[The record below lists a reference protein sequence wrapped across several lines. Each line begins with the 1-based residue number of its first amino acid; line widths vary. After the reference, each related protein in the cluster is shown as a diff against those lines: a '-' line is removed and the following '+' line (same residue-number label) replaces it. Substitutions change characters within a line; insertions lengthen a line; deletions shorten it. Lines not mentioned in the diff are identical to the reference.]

1 MALVSPIVQYF
12 LDNNMCKPY
21 ADSEGDKSISV
32 YLPFSANGN
41 TQQAYYFASNTL
53 LDAGNA
59 LITGIE
65 VVDETTNS
73 NIINPL
79 IRDNFPVANLASAVL
94 YVSNLNREIIA
105 TLPLVTLV
113 RRLNLGKLTFT
124 HFTEQ
129 VWQNCYV
136 EFTDAS
142 VITSAVGLWFRV
154 YYKDL
159 SNG

>member
-12 LDNNMCKPY
+12 LANNMAKPY
-21 ADSEGDKSISV
+21 ADIEGDKSISV

-41 TQQAYYFASNTL
+41 TQESYYFDSNSL
-53 LDAGNA
+53 LDTGNA
-59 LITGIE
+59 IITGIE
-65 VVDETTNS
+65 VVDETTNDV
-73 NIINPL
+73 IINPL
-79 IRDNFPVANLASAVL
+79 VRDNFPAANLVSGVL

-105 TLPLVTLV
+105 TLPLVSLI

>member
-1 MALVSPIVQYF
+1 
-12 LDNNMCKPY
+12 
-21 ADSEGDKSISV
+21 
-32 YLPFSANGN
+32 
-41 TQQAYYFASNTL
+41 
-53 LDAGNA
+53 
-59 LITGIE
+59 
-65 VVDETTNS
+65 VDETTNDV
-73 NIINPL
+73 IINPL
-79 IRDNFPVANLASAVL
+79 VRDNFPAANLVSAVL

-105 TLPLVTLV
+105 TLPLVSLI

>member
-1 MALVSPIVQYF
+1 
-12 LDNNMCKPY
+12 
-21 ADSEGDKSISV
+21 
-32 YLPFSANGN
+32 
-41 TQQAYYFASNTL
+41 
-53 LDAGNA
+53 
-59 LITGIE
+59 
-65 VVDETTNS
+65 
-73 NIINPL
+73 
-79 IRDNFPVANLASAVL
+79 
-94 YVSNLNREIIA
+94 
-105 TLPLVTLV
+105 LPLVTLV

>member
-12 LDNNMCKPY
+12 LANNMAKPY
-21 ADSEGDKSISV
+21 ADIEGDKSISV

-41 TQQAYYFASNTL
+41 TQESYYFDSNSL
-53 LDAGNA
+53 LDSGNA
-59 LITGIE
+59 IITGIE
-65 VVDETTNS
+65 VVDETTS
-73 NIINPL
+73 DVIINPL
-79 IRDNFPVANLASAVL
+79 VRDNFPAANLVSGVL

-105 TLPLVTLV
+105 TLPLVSLI

>member
-12 LDNNMCKPY
+12 LANNMAKPY
-21 ADSEGDKSISV
+21 ADIEGDKSISV

-41 TQQAYYFASNTL
+41 TQESYYFDSNSL
-53 LDAGNA
+53 LDSGNA
-59 LITGIE
+59 IITGIE
-65 VVDETTNS
+65 VVDETTNDV
-73 NIINPL
+73 IINPL
-79 IRDNFPVANLASAVL
+79 VRDNFPAANLVSGVL

-105 TLPLVTLV
+105 TLPLVSLI